1 MLAESQCGPQCGG
14 SDRTHIIQLKNK
26 GKSEVLALTAL
37 CSASA
42 LKNEN
47 DNSGLASRV
56 RARPS
61 YGRVGGGALKS
72 ALRLPKATEATHAQL
87 V

>member
-14 SDRTHIIQLKNK
+14 SDRTHIIPLKNK

-42 LKNEN
+42 LKNAN
-47 DNSGLASRV
+47 DNNWLVSRAY
-56 RARPS
+56 ARP
-61 YGRVGGGALKS
+61 YGLVAVAAALKARGS
-72 ALRLPKATEATHAQL
+72 AQGVTE
-87 V
+87 